1 MNYLSTDLALISLNG
16 LLFGHAFV
24 RFWECFEN
32 VPRCACIENLPCL
45 SSGVTGPHPPASPPA
60 CTAHKAAWLQAAV
73 DWFRPKG
80 SNLLLTL
87 L

>member
-1 MNYLSTDLALISLNG
+1 MSLTNHKVFVQIS
-16 LLFGHAFV
+16 F
-24 RFWECFEN
+24 
-32 VPRCACIENLPCL
+32 ENLPCL

-60 CTAHKAAWLQAAV
+60 CTAHKEAWLQAAV